1 VQGLAWTRKAAEQGF
16 AKAQYILG
24 TLFEEGLGTTP
35 DIAQA
40 KIWYAKAAAQGDV
53 KAQQALDGL
62 SK

>member
-1 VQGLAWTRKAAEQGF
+1 
-16 AKAQYILG
+16 
-24 TLFEEGLGTTP
+24 LFEEGLGTTP

-40 KIWYAKAAAQGDV
+40 KIWYAKASAQGDV